1 MREKRS
7 VILVSLSK
15 SSGKEISIFA
25 GDGVKVLARMSNS
38 VVRRNLSVLS
48 KSVLLCDGI
57 ER

>member
-7 VILVSLSK
+7 VILVYLSK
-15 SSGKEISIFA
+15 SSLRESSLFA

-48 KSVLLCDGI
+48 KSVLLGDGI